1 VKQGQ
6 IESIVRAME
15 YENTMASR
23 QERILDVVDT
33 SAWRKTKSPQPAKLD
48 PCDKSPT
55 GAHYWLVV
63 EDNSEQ
69 TCKYCGSHVVL
80 KKAKAKLM
88 KHEKGKNWGF
98 TGHG

>member
-6 IESIVRAME
+6 IESIVSAIE
-15 YENTMASR
+15 HEDTMASR
-23 QERILDVVDT
+23 QQHILDT
-33 SAWRKTKSPQPAKLD
+33 EPSSWRKTKHVGPTKLD

-69 TCKYCGSHVVL
+69 TCKCCGRHVVL